1 MKDEKKNI
9 CCNNQ
14 FSNNKILLN
23 PNINHSFC
31 EKCGSILI
39 KSETGNIY
47 HTVKSKQK
55 KREIEFS
62 PIEVIKAMKKKTEED
77 YPFLNEDFNI
87 NNKEKTDKENII
99 NSINIYLKHRDFILS
114 CLQKIMNTFDF
125 SDLIFYHC
133 LFFIDTYL
141 SHTITEEMTEKII
154 LYYLVGYFLIAAK
167 SKENDYV
174 PNLVPFCHIKK
185 SIYLNIVK
193 IVYYETLCL
202 KTIKYNI
209 FSYSAY
215 EWISELSFIG
225 FVFDCEINK
234 DSEVIIINGHRHL
247 IVNTIYKY
255 CMKLLLNLTIKKI
268 FIKYSPMY
276 ISFSLIQISREK
288 FLDINYIN
296 KDLYNTLLNL
306 YGISFEDYK
315 KCYEEIKN
323 EIEQNDDTI
332 FEIYNKENLKE
343 INHNEENYDSCKN
356 LKFNKKSII
365 QTTIASSKMESTDQI
380 MNLKTK
386 SIKSKFIENK
396 NNTTTKEDNT
406 LNLLDIISNNEN
418 NKENDRSSNNK
429 ENNINDNK
437 NSLNNNENALKDKEK
452 SINNG
457 NTFLYEENNNN
468 TIYLDN
474 NVLNNGKSNSNI
486 KPIFQNLNIN
496 EKIIKNNDNN
506 EININSYCNKE
517 DDNNEL
523 KEIDKEKSLDDN
535 IIIYD
540 EKTPEKNNETHIPKL
555 DFIENNNNTD
565 IIIKPKNRL
574 KKKYITST
582 NDRYKNT
589 LFINKKIKEF
599 KSNTNLPS
607 IYNSFD
613 KSYLYQINNNN
624 SKSKDKNQNIFLKT
638 NIKSNNRVQIH
649 KTIYSNTFD
658 KRKSVLNIT
667 HSSKKEYPKKDIFDS
682 VKKSLFFDK
691 SKKKKYH
698 IDILNMNGNF
708 KLSNLIPNLAI
719 SYENF
724 RNLKLKNNSITK
736 NNSMSKKQIKSYQLY
751 KLPISSKRNQSNKQL
766 KKIDFRTNYFKNL
779 ENENI
784 FTIKRKN
791 K

>member
-1 MKDEKKNI
+1 MKDEKKII
-9 CCNNQ
+9 CCNYQ
-14 FSNNKILLN
+14 FSNNKILLD

-47 HTVKSKQK
+47 YTVKSKQK
-55 KREIEFS
+55 KRETEFS
-62 PIEVIKAMKKKTEED
+62 PIEVIKSMKKKTEED

-87 NNKEKTDKENII
+87 NNNEKDDKENII

-114 CLQKIMNTFDF
+114 CLQKIMNILDF
-125 SDLIFYHC
+125 SDLIFYQC

-167 SKENDYV
+167 SKENDYD
-174 PNLVPFCHIKK
+174 PNLEPFCHIKK
-185 SIYLNIVK
+185 GIYLNIAK

-234 DSEVIIINGHRHL
+234 DSEIIVINGHRHL
-247 IVNTIYKY
+247 IINTIYKY

-288 FLDINYIN
+288 FIDINYIN
-296 KDLYNTLLNL
+296 NNLYNTLLNL

-323 EIEQNDDTI
+323 EIDQNDDII

-343 INHNEENYDSCKN
+343 INHNNENYDSCKN
-356 LKFNKKSII
+356 LNINKKSII
-365 QTTIASSKMESTDQI
+365 QKTNASSKMESTDHI

-396 NNTTTKEDNT
+396 NNIIINEDNK
-406 LNLLDIISNNEN
+406 LNLVDVISNSEN
-418 NKENDRSSNNK
+418 NKENDSSSNNK

-437 NSLNNNENALKDKEK
+437 NYLNNNENKLKYKEK
-452 SINNG
+452 SINDCN
-457 NTFLYEENNNN
+457 NFLNEENNNN

-474 NVLNNGKSNSNI
+474 DTLNNDKSNI
-486 KPIFQNLNIN
+486 KLIIKNLNIN
-496 EKIIKNNDNN
+496 KNIIKNNDND
-506 EININSYCNKE
+506 EININSNSNKE

-523 KEIDKEKSLDDN
+523 KKIDKEESLDDN
-535 IIIYD
+535 IIVYD
-540 EKTPEKNNETHIPKL
+540 EKTPEKNNEIYIPKL
-555 DFIENNNNTD
+555 DFIENNTTTT
-565 IIIKPKNRL
+565 IKPRNRL

-582 NDRYKNT
+582 NERYKNT
-589 LFINKKIKEF
+589 LFINKKINEF
-599 KSNTNLPS
+599 KSNTNLPN

-613 KSYLYQINNNN
+613 KSYLYQKNANN
-624 SKSKDKNQNIFLKT
+624 SKSIDKNQNIFLKT
-638 NIKSNNRVQIH
+638 NIKSNNQIKIH

-658 KRKSVLNIT
+658 KRKKYVLNIT
-667 HSSKKEYPKKDIFDS
+667 HSSKKECPKKDILDS
-682 VKKSLFFDK
+682 VKKSLFFDNLN
-691 SKKKKYH
+691 KKKH
-698 IDILNMNGNF
+698 SIDILNMNGKF
-708 KLSNLIPNLAI
+708 KLSNLIPNLAM

-724 RNLKLKNNSITK
+724 KNIKLKNNSISK
-736 NNSMSKKQIKSYQLY
+736 GNKSMSKKKIKSYQLY
-751 KLPISSKRNQSNKQL
+751 KLPITSKRNQSNKQL
-766 KKIDFRTNYFKNL
+766 KKIDFRTNFFKNL
-779 ENENI
+779 EIENI
-784 FTIKRKN
+784 FNIKRKN